1 MALQDIEGQDRALE
15 FFRSSVNNNKLAHAY
30 LFLGPE
36 GVGKTHL
43 AKNLAKFLNCESP
56 TKEAHLAKDCCDS
69 CASCRKIEGFNHP
82 DVFWIEP
89 EKSRKTSID
98 AVRFLQRE
106 IALTPYEARFKV
118 FIILEA
124 HCMTEE
130 AANSLLKTLEEPPKY
145 SLIILTTDNL
155 SGLLPTI
162 ISRCQIIKFSLIN
175 QQRLE
180 EVLNQRYKIKGKKA
194 HFLAAQAEGRIG
206 QALML
211 QDQDILAKKN
221 RLIDQVCH
229 PHRRDSC
236 VDIFDIKNKRE
247 LANQIK
253 YLLNWFR
260 DMLVQKVGSSTASII
275 NSDRIED
282 VKSQAGLFK
291 LQELEQIIFKVEQAH
306 RLIEQ
311 NVNPKIA
318 LEVMIQEI
326 QNARG
331 SISKN

>member
-1 MALQDIEGQDRALE
+1 MSLKDMVGQDRAVE
-15 FFRSSVNNNKLAHAY
+15 FFRNSVNSNKLAHAY

-36 GVGKTHL
+36 GVGKTYL
-43 AKNLAKFLNCESP
+43 AKNLAKFLNCENP
-56 TKEAHLAKDCCDS
+56 TKEAYLAKDCCDS
-69 CASCRKIEGFNHP
+69 CISCRKIEDFNYP

-89 EKSRKTSID
+89 EKSRKISID

-106 IALTPYEARFKV
+106 ISLTPYEARYKV

-145 SLIILTTDNL
+145 SLIILTSDNL

-175 QQRLE
+175 QQGLE
-180 EVLNQRYKIKGKKA
+180 EILSQRYKIKGKDV

-211 QDQDILAKKN
+211 RDQGILTKKN
-221 RLIDQVCH
+221 RLIDRVCH
-229 PHRRDSC
+229 SYRRDSC
-236 VDIFDIKNKRE
+236 VDIFDVKNKRE

-260 DMLVQKVGSSTASII
+260 DMLVQKVGSSTANII
-275 NSDRIED
+275 NSDRIEEIEA
-282 VKSQAGLFK
+282 QARLFS
-291 LQELEQIIFKVEQAH
+291 LQELEQIIIKIDQAH

-318 LEVMIQEI
+318 LEVMMQAVKKR
-326 QNARG
+326 N
-331 SISKN
+331 